1 MDTVQCICG
10 GKHKGYNKSIHNK
23 TIKHITFINQVSDYN
38 NSIKII
44 EERLN
49 KVELSLDEIKEKTIN
64 GC

>member
-1 MDTVQCICG
+1 MEIIKCICG

-23 TIKHITFINQVSDYN
+23 TIKHITFMN
-38 NSIKII
+38 NLNDHNTSIKII

-49 KVELSLDEIKEKTIN
+49 KVELTLDEIKEKTIN